1 MSCDNTSTDEHTHHC
16 LQILAGANESV
27 QAHIA
32 FLLSQQE
39 DILFSPHT
47 ISFARQQ
54 QAHFLHH
61 LELSVAHIET
71 LIEQQQALSEIFNT
85 LPVDPNTGLTSAHP
99 VFFTTAVRV
108 NEDTTRRDPPVR
120 SAVSPPA
127 TRSRFPFYAVRR
139 GHTTGVF
146 HSWDAARLQVEG
158 FPNNSHRGFHN
169 LVDAWAYVQ
178 GLPPSPFSASSE

>member
-1 MSCDNTSTDEHTHHC
+1 MPSDNTSTDEHTHHC

-32 FLLSQQE
+32 FLLAQQE

-99 VFFTTAVRV
+99 VVFTTAVRV

-120 SAVSPPA
+120 SAISPPA

-169 LVDAWAYVQ
+169 LVDAGAYVQ